1 MPEGPEVLHV
11 TTQLNSVVKGK
22 HLISISPLSGRYT
35 KNAIVGLDRLKSEQ
49 VKQVQCHGKFIW
61 WTLES
66 QWIFSTLGMTGS
78 YKTEP
83 NQYARVHFRFSDE
96 TSVYYCDMRNFGT
109 LKIVHNETELKTKLR
124 ELGPDMLSD
133 PPTESRWLEIC
144 DKYKNKTL
152 VNFLMEQKAVSGV
165 GNIYKS
171 ESLFLARLNP
181 ARRVKECNED
191 ELRRL
196 YGSVKQVLRNSYEMG
211 GATIRNYSDLYANH
225 GTYIQFPSK
234 PDEMMK
240 ARLGV
245 MVYSQKQD
253 PYGNPVQKV
262 SLDDGRTTWWS
273 PAIQQ

>member
-1 MPEGPEVLHV
+1 MPEGPECLHV
-11 TTQLNSVVKGK
+11 ANQLSQVVRGK
-22 HLISISPLSGRYT
+22 TLCEIIPLSGRYT
-35 KNAIVGLDRLKSEQ
+35 KSSILGLQNWKTSLVNNIS
-49 VKQVQCHGKFIW
+49 CHGKFIW
-61 WTLES
+61 WDFETAWL
-66 QWIFSTLGMTGS
+66 FSTLGMTGS

-83 NQYARVHFRFSDE
+83 NQYARVQFNFSDK
-96 TSVYYCDMRNFGT
+96 TSVFYCDMRNFGT
-109 LKIVHNETELKTKLR
+109 LKLVYSKQELDKKLR
-124 ELGPDMLSD
+124 ELGPDMLSN
-133 PPTESRWLEIC
+133 PPSEERWLEIC
-144 DKYKNKTL
+144 NKHQNKTL
-152 VNFLMEQKAVSGV
+152 VSFLMEQKAISGV

-181 ARRVKECNED
+181 AKKVKECTKD
-191 ELRRL
+191 DLQRL
-196 YGSVKQVLRNSYEMG
+196 YHSVKQVLRTSYEMG

-273 PAIQQ
+273 PTIQN

>member
-11 TTQLNSVVKGK
+11 TTQLNQVVKDKILTSVV
-22 HLISISPLSGRYT
+22 PLSGRYT
-35 KNAIVGLDRLKSEQ
+35 KTPIAGLSTLKSEKVNE
-49 VKQVQCHGKFIW
+49 VKCHGKFIW
-61 WTLES
+61 WSLET

-83 NQYARVHFRFSDE
+83 NNYARVKFNFSDE

-109 LKIVHNETELKTKLR
+109 LKVISAKSELDKKLK
-124 ELGPDMLSD
+124 ELGPDMLSN
-133 PPTESRWLEIC
+133 PPELLTWLQIC
-144 DKYKNKTL
+144 EKHKNKTL
-152 VNFLMEQKAVSGV
+152 VSFLMEQKAISGV

-181 ARRVKECNED
+181 SKKVKECSVE
-191 ELRRL
+191 ELSRL
-196 YGSVKQVLRNSYEMG
+196 YESVKQVLRNSYEMG

-245 MVYSQKQD
+245 MVYSKKED
-253 PYGNPVQKV
+253 PYGNPIQKV
-262 SLDDGRTTWWS
+262 TLDDGRTTWWS
-273 PAIQQ
+273 PTIQA

>member
-11 TTQLNSVVKGK
+11 TTQLDQVVNGK
-22 HLISISPLSGRYT
+22 TLTSIVPVSGRYT
-35 KNAIVGLDRLKSEQ
+35 KTPISGLSTLKPER
-49 VKQVQCHGKFIW
+49 VKEVKCHGKFIW
-61 WTLES
+61 WSLET

-83 NQYARVHFRFSDE
+83 NNYARVKFNFSDE

-109 LKIVHNETELKTKLR
+109 LKITNSKGDLDKKLK
-124 ELGPDMLSD
+124 ELGPDMLSN
-133 PPTESRWLEIC
+133 PPELQVWLQIC
-144 DKYKNKTL
+144 EKHKNKTL
-152 VNFLMEQKAVSGV
+152 VSFLMEQKAISGV

-171 ESLFLARLNP
+171 ESLFLSRLNP
-181 ARRVKECNED
+181 SKKVKECSVE
-191 ELRRL
+191 ELSRL
-196 YGSVKQVLRNSYEMG
+196 YDSVKQVLRNSYEMG

-245 MVYSQKQD
+245 MVYSKKED
-253 PYGNPVQKV
+253 PYGNPIQKV
-262 SLDDGRTTWWS
+262 TLDDGRTTWWS
-273 PAIQQ
+273 PTIQV

>member
-11 TTQLNSVVKGK
+11 TTQLNSVVQGK
-22 HLISISPLSGRYT
+22 TLEIISPVSGRYT
-35 KNAIVGLDRLKSEQ
+35 KSPIVGLDKFKSEQ
-49 VKQVQCHGKFIW
+49 VKSVQCHGKFIW

-66 QWIFSTLGMTGS
+66 SWIFSTLGMTGS

-83 NQYARVHFRFSDE
+83 NKYARVRFNFSDG
-96 TSVYYCDMRNFGT
+96 TSVFYCDMRNFGT
-109 LKIVHNETELKTKLR
+109 LKIIFSEKELNKKLQ
-124 ELGPDMLSD
+124 ELGPDMLNN
-133 PPTESRWLEIC
+133 PPSLSIWLEIC
-144 DKYKNKTL
+144 KKNQAKTL
-152 VNFLMEQKAVSGV
+152 VSFLMEQKAIAGV

-171 ESLFLARLNP
+171 ESLFLAKLNP
-181 ARRVKECNED
+181 SKKVKDCNED
-191 ELRRL
+191 ELSRL
-196 YGSVKQVLRNSYEMG
+196 YHSVKQVLRNSYEMG

-253 PYGNPVQKV
+253 PYGNPVEKIN
-262 SLDDGRTTWWS
+262 LDDGRTTWWS

>member
-11 TTQLNSVVKGK
+11 ATQLNSVVKDK
-22 HLISISPLSGRYT
+22 TLVEIIPLSGRYLKT
-35 KNAIVGLDRLKSEQ
+35 PIHGVDRFTSAL
-49 VKQVQCHGKFIW
+49 VKKVQCRGKFIW
-61 WTLES
+61 WDFDS

-83 NQYARVHFRFSDE
+83 NQYARVQFKFSDT

-109 LKIVHNETELKTKLR
+109 LKIVYSRYDLEKKLR
-124 ELGPDMLSD
+124 ELGPDMLSN
-133 PPTESRWLEIC
+133 PPSLEEWLLIC
-144 DKYKNKTL
+144 NKHKNKTL
-152 VNFLMEQKAVSGV
+152 VSFLMEQKAISGV

-181 ARRVKECNED
+181 SKQVKECSTD
-191 ELRRL
+191 ELQRL

-225 GTYIQFPSK
+225 GSYIQFPSK

-240 ARLGV
+240 ARIGV

-262 SLDDGRTTWWS
+262 NLDDGRTTWWS
-273 PAIQQ
+273 PTIQQ